1 MSSLSSRAS
10 RIHYSPDARL
20 EAVVSLI
27 ANLDHCCQLLL
38 DAHACT
44 KPNANLSHHRKS
56 YVQLLIFHYLYFHVS
71 QLGNLMCKVG
81 SNLTEKQDESLDPQ
95 RINFTRSVLSEMT
108 SDSLLW
114 EDLRDISRLNI
125 ELVNSVIDIL
135 SQTVVD
141 GSVDQQTFGMLR
153 AEIRLECSAQNKL
166 ASQVAERYD
175 RMLRDFELFRGIQD
189 SSGVWLLT
197 LLASIFIPLSL
208 ATGILSMQTRFV
220 DLHFLLYDFVGVVII
235 IGSSAVLLFVMLK
248 LILWLTDLATKSEI
262 RLKYVRE
269 NLPLASWILT
279 ILGVSWALQF
289 WALVFTSF
297 MVGMIRDIG
306 LGLKILGFG
315 SAAFLGV
322 SVVLFLLPILGEW
335 IPARLG

>member
-1 MSSLSSRAS
+1 
-10 RIHYSPDARL
+10 
-20 EAVVSLI
+20 
-27 ANLDHCCQLLL
+27 
-38 DAHACT
+38 
-44 KPNANLSHHRKS
+44 
-56 YVQLLIFHYLYFHVS
+56 
-71 QLGNLMCKVG
+71 MCKVG